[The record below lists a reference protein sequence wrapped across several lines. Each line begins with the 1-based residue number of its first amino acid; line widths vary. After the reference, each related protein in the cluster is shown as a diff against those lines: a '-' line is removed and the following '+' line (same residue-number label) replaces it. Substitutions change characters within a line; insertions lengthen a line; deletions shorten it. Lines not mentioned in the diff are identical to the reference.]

1 MRIKGGDDLKR
12 KPLVKIVAIL
22 LSVIALL
29 LWINYRYLHLSPQN
43 IRDWILSFGWM
54 APPLY
59 ILLYTVRPLVLF
71 PVTLLSLT
79 GGLAFGA
86 LWGSIYTIIG
96 ATMGALLSF
105 LISRYFGKQ
114 LVKKQ
119 WTGKWS
125 KLEKKLEEQGFF
137 YVLLI
142 RLIPFISFDLISYAA
157 GLSKIRILP
166 YLLGTVIGI
175 IPITIAFNFLGS
187 SFTKGSMN
195 TVFIAILVI
204 AVVVAI
210 PLIFRKKLDPFRHQE
225 GRDQP

>member
-1 MRIKGGDDLKR
+1 LKKKR
-12 KPLVKIVAIL
+12 LVTIVAIL
-22 LSVIALL
+22 LFVIALL

-43 IRDWILSFGWM
+43 IRDWILSFGFM
-54 APPLY
+54 APLLY

-86 LWGSIYTIIG
+86 LWGFVYTIIG
-96 ATMGALLSF
+96 ATLGALLSF

-114 LVKKQ
+114 LVNKQ

-125 KLEKKLEEQGFF
+125 MLEKRLEEQGFL
-137 YVLLI
+137 YILLI

-157 GLSKIRILP
+157 GVSKIRMLP
-166 YLLGTVIGI
+166 YLLGTFFGI

-187 SFTKGSMN
+187 SFTEGSSN
-195 TVFIAILVI
+195 TVFIAILLI
-204 AVVVAI
+204 ALVLAI
-210 PLIFRKKLDPFRHQE
+210 SFIFRKKLNTLRHPE